1 MENKLKHIILI
12 TLIISLS
19 GCNYADIGGMF
30 IVNESVNSRFEE
42 SQRHNKNQQPV
53 TIIAPT
59 DSYKI
64 AVMADVHI
72 GTTTNFDKAIQKIK
86 TLNYNA
92 LVLNG
97 DICNGN
103 KSDFE
108 HYATHV
114 KQLEPIPYFPLVGN
128 HELYFGG
135 WSSYLSYF
143 GSSTYYFTIKT
154 NQSEDLFI
162 CLDTGSGTLGSKQ
175 LEWFKNLL
183 KTKRSTFRNCIIFT
197 HNNLYRIRHTSS
209 TNPLTEELMVLTE
222 LFARYKVNIVV
233 AGHDHQKNIVSLG
246 NTNHIT
252 LNAMLDGFNHA
263 DFLTLS
269 CTNGELEYQFTDL
282 K

>member
-19 GCNYADIGGMF
+19 ACNYADIGGMF

-42 SQRHNKNQQPV
+42 SQRHNKDQQPV

-64 AVMADVHI
+64 AVMADAHI

-92 LVLNG
+92 LILNG
-97 DICNGN
+97 DMCNGN

-108 HYATHV
+108 RYATHV

-135 WSSYLSYF
+135 WSSYLSYL

-154 NQSEDLFI
+154 NKAEDLFI

-183 KTKRSTFRNCIIFT
+183 KTKRSTYRNCIIFT

-209 TNPLTEELMVLTE
+209 TNPLTEELLVMTE

-233 AGHDHQKNIVSLG
+233 AGHDHQKNIISLG

-252 LNAMLDGFNHA
+252 LNAMLDGFKHA

-269 CTNGELEYQFTDL
+269 CTNGELDYQFTDL

>member
-1 MENKLKHIILI
+1 
-12 TLIISLS
+12 
-19 GCNYADIGGMF
+19 
-30 IVNESVNSRFEE
+30 
-42 SQRHNKNQQPV
+42 
-53 TIIAPT
+53 
-59 DSYKI
+59 
-64 AVMADVHI
+64 
-72 GTTTNFDKAIQKIK
+72 
-86 TLNYNA
+86 YNA

-103 KSDFE
+103 KSDYE
-108 HYATHV
+108 NYATQV
-114 KQLEPIPYFPLVGN
+114 KQVKPIPYFPLVGN